1 MKKGETIIKYD
12 ENKLTIENSHGLRIL
27 GVCGTKSVLEE
38 ANKVVYSR
46 EGERG
51 DGIVS
56 VSDFKQLIIKE
67 HEDITCSIGVGDSLI
82 DLIIFID
89 DKTNPEKLLSYFKS
103 AIEVKDEILGPLTRF
118 YKSNIIL
125 IIGKK
130 GQGRNL
136 KKQKIKKHI
145 KKSLI
150 ETLKTNNISILDQLK
165 EKGINLDELAKAG
178 IKLCVGVKVDDKLR
192 KKLKKQLI
200 KSLSDIN
207 VITLILAAI
216 RAEEDLQHHRIKNVN
231 IDDDPAHLY
240 SDEVLGMAVANQIA
254 GTKAIFNFKRYDEE
268 KPGIISRLGPM
279 TDDVIAGLIAGTMSK
294 IFEE

>member
-12 ENKLTIENSHGLRIL
+12 ENRLTIENNHGLRIL
-27 GVCGTKSVLEE
+27 GVCSAGNVLDE

-46 EGERG
+46 EDGRRE
-51 DGIVS
+51 GIVS
-56 VSDFKQLIIKE
+56 VSNFKQLIIKDYE
-67 HEDITCSIGVGDSLI
+67 NITCGIGVGDSLL

-89 DKTNPEKLLSYFKS
+89 DNIIPEKLLSYFKLI
-103 AIEVKDEILGPLTRF
+103 IETKDEILGPLTRI
-118 YKSNIIL
+118 YKSNNIL
-125 IIGKK
+125 IISRK
-130 GQGRNL
+130 GQKRNL

-145 KKSLI
+145 KKSLT
-150 ETLKTNNISILDQLK
+150 ETLQNNNISILDQLK
-165 EKGINLDELAKAG
+165 EKGIKLEELAEAG
-178 IKLCVGVKVDDKLR
+178 IKLCVGVEIDDKLR

-207 VITLILAAI
+207 IIALIIAAI
-216 RAEEDLQHHRIKNVN
+216 RAEEDFQYHRIKNVN

-240 SDEVLGMAVANQIA
+240 SDEILGMAVANQIA

-268 KPGIISRLGPM
+268 KPGIINRLGPM
-279 TDDVIAGLIAGTMSK
+279 TDDVIAGLIAGSMSK